1 MPSDRDERSGAKVRE
16 ANVGDAADIH
26 ALVSELADAVGDR
39 HPKPGA
45 IRDRLAEL
53 LEEPRA
59 GVLVAE
65 EGDGG
70 ISGAVSFWI
79 KPDLAHGDTVA
90 EVPMLVVAEKAR
102 RNGVGRMLMDEI
114 RDRAAREGATLVE
127 LVATRQNETA
137 REFYRSLGFVE
148 ADLVA
153 LEFVGDLQEPP
164 ENTEQ

>member
-1 MPSDRDERSGAKVRE
+1 MPSDRDECSGARVRE
-16 ANVGDAADIH
+16 ANVGDAEDIH
-26 ALVSELADAVGDR
+26 ALVRELADSVGDR
-39 HPKPGA
+39 HPEPGA

-90 EVPMLVVAEKAR
+90 EVPMLVVAEGAR

-114 RDRAAREGATLVE
+114 RDRVAREGATLVE